1 MYPLLCLFKGIW
13 LANVQPVIGRMEIAA
28 YAVIVSQT
36 YVFVND
42 GVWMVG
48 CGQHGKQLRT
58 YDGDSAESK
67 SFRGTPYK
75 RPFGTELKVAL
86 GLATADAES
95 DEVAIATVRC
105 LYVLQVYAGKDID
118 IVHKHILMT

>member
-1 MYPLLCLFKGIW
+1 MASAERTKLTSISGKTSTNRCTIS
-13 LANVQPVIGRMEIAA
+13 AIVIGRMEIAA

-48 CGQHGKQLRT
+48 CGQHGKQFRT

-67 SFRGTPYK
+67 SFRGTSYK
-75 RPFGTELKVAL
+75 RPVGTELKVAL

-95 DEVAIATVRC
+95 DEVAVATVR
-105 LYVLQVYAGKDID
+105 
-118 IVHKHILMT
+118 

>member
-1 MYPLLCLFKGIW
+1 
-13 LANVQPVIGRMEIAA
+13 
-28 YAVIVSQT
+28 
-36 YVFVND
+36 
-42 GVWMVG
+42 MVG

-75 RPFGTELKVAL
+75 RPVGTELKVAL

-95 DEVAIATVRC
+95 DEIAVATVRC

-118 IVHKHILMT
+118 IVHKHILTT